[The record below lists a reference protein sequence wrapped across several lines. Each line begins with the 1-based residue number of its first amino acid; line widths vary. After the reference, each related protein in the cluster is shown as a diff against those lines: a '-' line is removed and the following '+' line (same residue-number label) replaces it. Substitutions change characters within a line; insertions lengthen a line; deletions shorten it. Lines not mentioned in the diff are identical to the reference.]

1 MPQIFPQWTN
11 KIPFYLLSGI
21 IIALA
26 AIVGFFWYFGSP
38 HYTDVGYQPEQP
50 IPYSHRLHAGDLGL
64 DCRYCHTGV
73 ERSPVAGVPPTQTC
87 MNCHTI
93 VKTDSEKL
101 RVLKASWENNE
112 PIKWV
117 RVYKTPDYTYFDHSA
132 HVNTGIGCENCHGR
146 IDQMDVV
153 YQAKSLSMGWCL
165 DCHRD
170 PAPSLRPV
178 SEVTN
183 MTWIAQADQISAAN
197 KFITDQ
203 NIKPPTDCTG
213 CHR

>member
-21 IIALA
+21 IIVLA
-26 AIVGFFWYFGSP
+26 AIVGFFWYYGSP
-38 HYTDVGYQPEQP
+38 YYTDVGYQPEQP

-87 MNCHTI
+87 MNCHII
-93 VKTDSEKL
+93 VKPNSEKL
-101 RVLKASWENNE
+101 GVLKASWENNE

-117 RVYKTPDYTYFDHSA
+117 RVHKTPDYTYFDHSA

-153 YQAKSLSMGWCL
+153 YQAKPLSMGWCL

-170 PAPSLRPV
+170 PAPSLRPL

-183 MTWIAQADQISAAN
+183 MTWIAQADQIAVAN
-197 KFITDQ
+197 KTITDRK
-203 NIKPPTDCTG
+203 ITPPTDCTG